1 VALFHLF
8 TACDAF
14 TKRDFVKMDAALAQ
28 SIRAW
33 PDNPLA
39 VYLTGEKLAATGA
52 WEKAADS
59 LEARAA
65 GTEDQWIAQRL
76 AQRARDLRD
85 GKGSTKSLVLD
96 AHFLVEF
103 AARATAKTARNS
115 STGRKLSDWLDGA
128 EAFGQA
134 LRSSVPFL
142 GSAATTK
149 SSEGK

>member
-1 VALFHLF
+1 MESSIL
-8 TACDAF
+8 TS
-14 TKRDFVKMDAALAQ
+14 TRPEAALAQ

-39 VYLTGEKLAATGA
+39 IYLTGEKLAATGA

-85 GKGSTKSLVLD
+85 GKGSTKSLVLN

-103 AARATAKTARNS
+103 AAHATAKTARNS
-115 STGRKLSDWLDGA
+115 SAGKKLSDWLDGA

-142 GSAATTK
+142 GSAADAK